1 LAQQFDNMDFVV
13 PAKIDECIATH
24 AAAKRKPLVSVIV
37 PTRNRA
43 HSLPRALDS
52 IYGQEELGRLF
63 DLEVIVVDDASTDTT
78 PGVKDLYRN
87 AKYIQLPERRGVSG
101 AMNEGL
107 RSSQGRYIGF
117 LADDDEFLPHKLRI
131 QVPLLESR
139 SDVGVVYGQ
148 TRMRFGGKETLYP
161 DENRAPS
168 GRVFLPMLMDNFCG
182 HHASFLARRSAFD
195 TAGCFDESLPSYE
208 DWDMSLRLAFHV
220 AFLFVPGAVD
230 IYNSSTDGLW
240 LTRAASGAG
249 AEDAARVIEKAL
261 RMLPDSAR
269 YSEMKQQCRA
279 RVALETATRIVN
291 LNQAWSRVLAA
302 LRNYPQFLGY
312 EWARWA
318 IYDVLEK
325 SLQAA
330 PTVSAVLAICSQF
343 KKATRDSSE
352 ADRRR
357 VQETVEPIWKK
368 IVHDPQSRNLDALR
382 AAVCLLPDASSPERK
397 KLLRIIVRAG
407 LGRRAKRK

>member
-240 LTRAASGAG
+240 LTRAASGA
-249 AEDAARVIEKAL
+249 
-261 RMLPDSAR
+261 
-269 YSEMKQQCRA
+269 
-279 RVALETATRIVN
+279 ALETATRIVN